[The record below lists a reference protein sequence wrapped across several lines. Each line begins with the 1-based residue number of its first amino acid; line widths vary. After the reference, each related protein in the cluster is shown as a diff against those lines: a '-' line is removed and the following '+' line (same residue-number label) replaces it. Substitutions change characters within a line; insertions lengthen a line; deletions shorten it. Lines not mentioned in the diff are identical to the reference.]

1 MGGKVFAN
9 GMEVSSKASPH
20 KVLASM
26 PDVALSP
33 PAPPAGPVPI
43 PYPNFAQSSDLTD
56 GSKKVTISGKPI
68 TLKGKSSYKKSKG
81 DEAATNN
88 FGAGVISHKIGGPVK
103 HKAGS
108 FNVKVEGCNVVR
120 TLDLTTGNHINS
132 GNGCMMADAAGV
144 YVSVEPTDD
153 CKELDQQNKD
163 AREELKDHTGDK
175 ALVGKDGKGKG
186 KGTTVSSGKFTP
198 AEGKGGGIA
207 TAHSNQ
213 KAVEKCPDRFVKGGS
228 LGTNGTRA
236 SGASSIPGHTHGGPC
251 LQKSGHTEARLF
263 DHFGKVTEGKKINK
277 GKMVFNIDWR
287 PSKRTAKPS
296 KMPCNDCHK
305 MMCAAKAA
313 GVDVK
318 ICGNDN
324 KEREVPCD
332 GTPKENQ
339 AKLRQSLG
347 EKP

>member
-43 PYPNFAQSSDLTD
+43 PYPNFAQSSDLTG
-56 GSKKVTISGKPI
+56 GSKKVKISGKPI

-81 DEAATNN
+81 GEAATNN

-108 FNVKVEGCNVVR
+108 FNVKVEGASVVR

-144 YVSVEPTDD
+144 NPPGMDSDD
-153 CKELDQQNKD
+153 KSDC
-163 AREELKDHTGDK
+163 EELSKQNEAARQDLKSQTKDK
-175 ALVGKDGKGKG
+175 SVVGKDGTGSG
-186 KGTTVSSGKFTP
+186 KGTTVSSAKYTP
-198 AEGKGGGIA
+198 SNSSGQAQIA

-213 KAVEKCPDRFVKGGS
+213 KAVQKCPDRFVQGGS
-228 LGTNGTRA
+228 LGTSGTRA
-236 SGASSIPGHTHGGPC
+236 SGTSAIAGYKHGGPC

-263 DHFGKVTEGKKINK
+263 DALGKVTTGGKLQP
-277 GKMVFNIDWR
+277 GKMTMNIDWR
-287 PSKRTAKPS
+287 RASAKTLSS
-296 KMPCNDCHK
+296 KMPCTSCHK
-305 MMCAAKAA
+305 MVCAAKELALRYSE
-313 GVDVK
+313 K
-318 ICGNDN
+318 NR
-324 KEREVPCD
+324 RELS
-332 GTPKENQ
+332 
-339 AKLRQSLG
+339 KLG
-347 EKP
+347 